1 VQFALSRA
9 LSRSLELRTV
19 QNRTLKAI
27 DHHMHSASISR
38 IWLGLPALRL
48 VNQSPKQKRSKA
60 ALSIPNTTQ
69 RCRHHTMLPVLPTA
83 VLLLII
89 AKLAW
94 SDQAALSLTSRDTY
108 QSLRPFV
115 CAHTSRLRSMLRNWT
130 SRSLPPASQ
139 AVSWPVAL
147 QSARCMDT
155 DEAVP
160 SFIIAVA
167 PLLTVHMGHPYN
179 PDQLAGQLALK
190 VHRAL
195 QKCPFLRNI
204 YIQAFARVVSVL
216 LPSGTPFCQG

>member
-1 VQFALSRA
+1 
-9 LSRSLELRTV
+9 
-19 QNRTLKAI
+19 
-27 DHHMHSASISR
+27 
-38 IWLGLPALRL
+38 
-48 VNQSPKQKRSKA
+48 
-60 ALSIPNTTQ
+60 
-69 RCRHHTMLPVLPTA
+69 MLPVLPTA

-167 PLLTVHMGHPYN
+167 PLLTVHMGHLYT

-195 QKCPFLRNI
+195 QKCPFMRNI
-204 YIQAFARVVSVL
+204 YIQAFASVVK
-216 LPSGTPFCQG
+216 SGKLAPFFQAVHLSARDDMVEFRHCFEQHLSHLYRQQALHVIARPALRHMQDDFDLRLHFQSNCIAI